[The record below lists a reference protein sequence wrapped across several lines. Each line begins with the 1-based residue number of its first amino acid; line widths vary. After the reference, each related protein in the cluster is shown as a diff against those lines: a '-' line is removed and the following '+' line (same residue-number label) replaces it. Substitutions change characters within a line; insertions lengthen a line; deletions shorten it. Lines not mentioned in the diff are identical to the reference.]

1 MNQQVSKS
9 GGHYAE
15 EQMSWLMDGELPRDQ
30 TRFLLK
36 RVASDGQLSA
46 CWARFHIIRQVL
58 RKHELVVL
66 SGDFADR
73 VWARIEADSTLS
85 ISVRRGPWLRWASGS
100 AIAAS
105 VAIAA
110 LLVTQPATNNKSST
124 DNQVATVAAVRSLSP
139 ASAGPLASSPA
150 AASTAPPEFRL
161 PLAAS
166 MAIPASASTTDFSQP
181 GMIDQRLQSYLLR
194 HYQATAPVGQSSV
207 VPYLLI
213 ATPPRQE
220 AIIPAPAGGEN
231 R

>member
-1 MNQQVSKS
+1 MNQQASKS
-9 GGHYAE
+9 GGQYAE
-15 EQMSWLMDGELPRDQ
+15 EQLSWLMDGELSRDQ

-36 RVASDGQLSA
+36 RVANDGQLSA
-46 CWARFHIIRQVL
+46 CWARFHVIRQTL
-58 RKHELVVL
+58 RKQEIVVL
-66 SGDFADR
+66 SGSFANR
-73 VWARIEADSTLS
+73 VWAQIEADSTS
-85 ISVRRGPWLRWASGS
+85 SSSVQRGSWLRWVSGG

-110 LLVTQPATNNKSST
+110 LLVTQPAMNNESST
-124 DNQVATVAAVRSLSP
+124 DNQVATAAAVRSLSP
-139 ASAGPLASSPA
+139 GSSGPLASSPA

-166 MAIPASASTTDFSQP
+166 MAIPASATMTDFSQP
-181 GMIDQRLQSYLLR
+181 GLIDQRLQSYLLR

-213 ATPPRQE
+213 ATPARQE
-220 AIIPAPAGGEN
+220 ANSPTPAGGEN